1 VRSDILLIREY
12 RPACLAPTHTFE
24 TYPNSMDGVD
34 LVSKLKDFVA
44 RKPKLSSILLW
55 ILACVITIGCFMY
68 QDKTGPT
75 YPLEGEI
82 DTNLGVARFKFL
94 RSETIGTD
102 LKIMLL
108 EPVPEGFT
116 AYIEYRRYKSNDDWS
131 TMPLERGMFEFSR
144 RGSLEV
150 VNGVGAELPYLEERA
165 GKYEYYVY
173 IDDGSGAPMS
183 VTGDKPIYARYKGEV
198 PTTVLLLHIL
208 AVFASMALAIRTT
221 LEALIDGNFKW
232 MIVATIVSLLVGAF
246 VLGPWVQ
253 WYAFGVW
260 WSGIPFG
267 YDWTDNKV
275 LVELF
280 FWLVAAYMNRGQRR
294 SRRSV
299 FAAGLATLLVYFI
312 PHSLFGSEY
321 DYRTETGHGTV
332 G

>member
-1 VRSDILLIREY
+1 
-12 RPACLAPTHTFE
+12 
-24 TYPNSMDGVD
+24 M
-34 LVSKLKDFVA
+34 SKLKKFVV

-55 ILACVITIGCFMY
+55 ICACVITVTCFMY

-82 DTNLGVARFKFL
+82 DTDLGAVSFKFL

-102 LKIMLL
+102 LKVMLL
-108 EPVPEGFT
+108 DPVPEGLT

-131 TMPLERGMFEFSR
+131 TVDMERGTFEFSR
-144 RGSLEV
+144 RGSVEV
-150 VNGVGAELPYLEERA
+150 VNGIGTELPYLEERA

-173 IDDGSGAPMS
+173 VDDASGSPIS
-183 VTGDKPIYARYKGEV
+183 VTGDKPIYARYKDEV
-198 PTTVLLLHIL
+198 PTGVLLLHIL
-208 AVFASMALAIRTT
+208 IIFASMTLAIRTT
-221 LEALIDGNFKW
+221 LEALIDGSFEW
-232 MIVATIVSLLVGAF
+232 MIAATIISLLVGGF
-246 VLGPWVQ
+246 VLGPLVQ

-275 LVELF
+275 LIELL
-280 FWLVAAYMNRGQRR
+280 FWLVAAYMNRGKRR
-294 SRRSV
+294 NRGSV
-299 FAAGLATLLVYFI
+299 LVAGLATLLVYFI

-321 DYRTETGHGTV
+321 DYRTGTGRGTT